1 MNVLSRP
8 LFDMPPEMV
17 EGTGITSMGMEEG
30 PPSSMGEQEARDIG
44 GMIAGNLAGRI
55 EQTELG
61 IDGAEDELGMMNA
74 LRGEEQSEEE
84 YRDELAELVGP
95 KDAAATPNSVLAL
108 IQPTLAMVQM
118 AEQMGTQGGGTG
130 GIGDLGGMGD
140 LGDMSALMG
149 GMGGDSLG
157 GLAAMLPQDQPMPM
171 EMMAVEENIAGVMP
185 DQEMPTQMFALGGAA
200 LSAPQIKEMLMSLQ
214 PAVPQTPEKGFWP
227 SVFQIGAPAI
237 AAGLMGEP
245 GKEWRTGLGML
256 AKSSSAALQQ
266 EEKRKLDNERLLYAS
281 EAGAGTKAGTAW
293 LAQQTAADLAANTL
307 AKAKAAGSNLTT
319 YQKLLAQY
327 VDPNTP
333 EKQKELL
340 FARMSKLTEPSKGPG
355 SDLTPFQKLLAQ
367 RDHPDT
373 TPAQREEIQ
382 LYLNKLSHVPQT
394 RAEIEQARQETN
406 VEMARQR
413 NFGDEQNR
421 YGKVNIENATNLAAA
436 VKERVDISQLTGLI
450 SGLKD
455 LTRSG
460 AGREAT
466 VKLSHLVTAGSRI
479 LGLGEREVR
488 GLLSAIPGINLDED
502 LALADVER
510 ALGNQVTL
518 MYTSN
523 FPGNLNQSEV
533 DISANSAYAGLAGT
547 QEGAQILDMLMKKK
561 TSRAQE
567 RQKLYFQTRK
577 DHYAAAK
584 GMDDAASERVLFHKW
599 NEADAAFTESYQGD
613 TSIIDYIRE
622 NVPSYAPGGVPSN
635 QTPALLLPGVTPE
648 QQNEMFSN
656 VLRSEAFVIKAKPLV
671 KLDSSG
677 QLVSTGDPGLEQ
689 ESRKRMVNVIL
700 NRVIPQILASSEYE
714 QENIKNM
721 SEGYKSLTPENQ
733 TIVRNF
739 VLRSDNVR
747 STQQSIGDGWKNVI
761 EQFFGPRD

>member
-214 PAVPQTPEKGFWP
+214 PAVPQTPEKGFWE
-227 SVFQIGAPAI
+227 SALQIGAPAI

-293 LAQQTAADLAANTL
+293 LAQQTAADLAASTL

>member
-214 PAVPQTPEKGFWP
+214 PAVPQTPEKGFWE
-227 SVFQIGAPAI
+227 SALQIGAPAI

-245 GKEWRTGLGML
+245 GKEWRTGLGAL
-256 AKSSSAALQQ
+256 TASSSAALQQ

-677 QLVSTGDPGLEQ
+677 QLVSTGTPDRDQ

>member
-214 PAVPQTPEKGFWP
+214 PAVPQTPEKGFWE
-227 SVFQIGAPAI
+227 SALQIGAPAI